1 MSMGDIINQM
11 ESLAAH
17 CESMIDKDDPESI
30 WKEDVV
36 ALNAAV
42 KKLEGEIGGEN
53 AADVIRQIMEKENVN
68 QKELAERMGSVRQ
81 NISQM
86 LNRGITNMRY
96 DSFYKIAKTLG
107 YEIVLRKK

>member
-36 ALNAAV
+36 S
-42 KKLEGEIGGEN
+42 KSWREKSGEKM
-53 AADVIRQIMEKENVN
+53 Q
-68 QKELAERMGSVRQ
+68 
-81 NISQM
+81 QM
-86 LNRGITNMRY
+86 LFGR
-96 DSFYKIAKTLG
+96 SW
-107 YEIVLRKK
+107 RKRM